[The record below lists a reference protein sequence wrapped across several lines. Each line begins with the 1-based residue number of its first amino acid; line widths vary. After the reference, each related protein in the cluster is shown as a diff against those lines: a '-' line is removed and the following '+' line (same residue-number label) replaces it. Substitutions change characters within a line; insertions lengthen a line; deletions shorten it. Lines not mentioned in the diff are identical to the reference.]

1 MKYSNNVRTTLKHSL
16 SVMNSLIIIT
26 GFILMVGS
34 AGALDYSV
42 EIGSIEDPSGD
53 YRRMILG
60 MIFLIIGFSFAYW
73 RQTNGKRS
81 ISTQKWIRKLTL
93 QAWINEHSDPSYLG
107 KHENQVL

>member
-1 MKYSNNVRTTLKHSL
+1 MMKNIL

-26 GFILMVGS
+26 GFILMIGS

-60 MIFLIIGFSFAYW
+60 VIFLIIGFSYAYW
-73 RQTNGKRS
+73 RQNRDERETF
-81 ISTQKWIRKLTL
+81 RK
-93 QAWINEHSDPSYLG
+93 SDQEIHREFRRLAG
-107 KHENQVL
+107 